1 LRVFSTKHLDLGYAS
16 RENPIELTVSET
28 AAETKHKIKFTDSI
42 WDAEG
47 LEQDT
52 VFYFNFD
59 K

>member
-1 LRVFSTKHLDLGYAS
+1 MDLGYAS

-42 WDAEG
+42 WDAED
-47 LEQDT
+47 LEQDN
-52 VFYFNFD
+52 VFYLNFD